1 MDPYLDDLVANH
13 VRKFGKEPE
22 VITTAP
28 GRVNL
33 LGDHTEHSEG
43 FVLPIAMG
51 HNMRVAMSRRHDTAL
66 RFYSV
71 DYDDIRRTSVLHNRV
86 RREDRWAN
94 YPKGVIAAFLDEGFR
109 LGGLDATFMGEVPQG
124 VGLAS
129 SGALSVAT
137 ALALKE
143 LFELD
148 ICKLDLAALAQKAE
162 TDFVLVDCGIADSY
176 ASLFATTGNGL
187 LIDTRTLDSREIP
200 IRFSRAKIVVT
211 NSNVPKE
218 FVNTEL
224 KDRKEECSECVTYL
238 NRRKPGRAL
247 RDYSPHDVSEIM
259 GRMPERARRRGLHV
273 VEENARVLEAED
285 AIARDDPEAFGKLM
299 NRSHESLR
307 DLYEVT
313 CPELDWL
320 VKRAWETEGVY
331 GSRMTGEGFGGCT
344 VSLIDSNTVDHY
356 LENIEQYERI
366 FGFKAASFVT
376 EPSSGAT
383 VLRSRAEVRTARD

>member
-1 MDPYLDDLVANH
+1 MESALDDLVASH

-22 VITTAP
+22 VITSAP

-33 LGDHTEHSEG
+33 MGDHTEHSEG
-43 FVLPIAMG
+43 FVLPIAVG
-51 HNMRVAMSRRHDTAL
+51 FSLRVAMSRRHDTAL

-71 DYDDIRRTSVLHNRV
+71 DFNDIRRTSLLHNRV

-94 YPKGVIAAFLDEGFR
+94 YPKGVIAAFLDEGYH
-109 LGGLDATFMGEVPQG
+109 LGGLDATFMGDIPQG

-129 SGALSVAT
+129 SGALAVAT

-143 LFELD
+143 LFDLD
-148 ICKLDLAALAQKAE
+148 ICKLDLAALAQRAE
-162 TDFVLVDCGIADSY
+162 TEFVKVDCGIADGY
-176 ASLFATTGNGL
+176 TSLFATSGNGL

-200 IRFSRAKIVVT
+200 VKFSNAKIIIT

-218 FVNTEL
+218 FVETEL
-224 KDRKEECSECVTYL
+224 LDRKEECTRCVAFL

-247 RDYSPHDVSEIM
+247 RDYSPHDVSDVM
-259 GRMPERARRRGLHV
+259 GRMPERERRRGLHV
-273 VEENARVLEAED
+273 VEENARVLEAEE
-285 AIARDDPEAFGKLM
+285 ALQQDDPEALGKLM

-344 VSLIDSNTVDHY
+344 VSLIANSMVDEY

-366 FGFKAASFVT
+366 FGFKAASYVT
-376 EPSSGAT
+376 EPAGGAT
-383 VLRSRAEVRTARD
+383 VLRSRVVSRPDR

>member
-1 MDPYLDDLVANH
+1 M
-13 VRKFGKEPE
+13 
-22 VITTAP
+22 ITSAP

-33 LGDHTEHSEG
+33 MGDHTEHSEG
-43 FVLPIAMG
+43 FVLPIAVG
-51 HNMRVAMSRRHDTAL
+51 FSLRVAMSRRHDTAL

-71 DYDDIRRTSVLHNRV
+71 DFNDIRRTSLLHNRV

-94 YPKGVIAAFLDEGFR
+94 YPKGVIAAFLDEGYH
-109 LGGLDATFMGEVPQG
+109 LGGLDATFVGDIPQG

-143 LFELD
+143 LFDLD
-148 ICKLDLAALAQKAE
+148 ICKLDLAALAQRAE
-162 TDFVLVDCGIADSY
+162 TDFVKVDCGIADGY
-176 ASLFATTGNGL
+176 TSLFATPGNGL

-200 IRFSRAKIVVT
+200 VKFSNAKIIIT

-218 FVNTEL
+218 FVETEL
-224 KDRKEECSECVTYL
+224 LDRKEECSRCVAFL

-247 RDYSPHDVSEIM
+247 RDYSPHDVSDVM
-259 GRMPERARRRGLHV
+259 GRMPERERRRGMHV
-273 VEENARVLEAED
+273 VEENARVLDAEG
-285 AIARDDPEAFGKLM
+285 ALQQDDPEALGKLM

-344 VSLIDSNTVDHY
+344 VSLIGNSMVDEY

-366 FGFKAASFVT
+366 FGFKAASYVT
-376 EPSSGAT
+376 EPAGGAT
-383 VLRSRAEVRTARD
+383 VLRSRVAARPGR

>member
-1 MDPYLDDLVANH
+1 VESALDDLVASH

-22 VITTAP
+22 VITSAP

-33 LGDHTEHSEG
+33 MGDHTEHSEG
-43 FVLPIAMG
+43 FVLPIAVG
-51 HNMRVAMSRRHDTAL
+51 FSLRVAMSRRHDTAL

-71 DYDDIRRTSVLHNRV
+71 DFNDIRRTSLLHNRV

-94 YPKGVIAAFLDEGFR
+94 YPKGVIAAFLDEGYH
-109 LGGLDATFMGEVPQG
+109 LGGLDATFAGDIPQG

-129 SGALSVAT
+129 SGALAVAT

-143 LFELD
+143 LFDLD
-148 ICKLDLAALAQKAE
+148 ICRLDLAALAQRAE
-162 TDFVLVDCGIADSY
+162 TEFVKVDCGIADGY
-176 ASLFATTGNGL
+176 TSLFATPGNGL
-187 LIDTRTLDSREIP
+187 LIDTRTLDSHEIP
-200 IRFSRAKIVVT
+200 VKFSNAKIIIT

-218 FVNTEL
+218 FVETEL
-224 KDRKEECSECVTYL
+224 LDRKEECTRCVAFL

-247 RDYSPHDVSEIM
+247 RDYSPHDVSDVM
-259 GRMPERARRRGLHV
+259 GRMPERERRRGLHV
-273 VEENARVLEAED
+273 VEENARVLEAEE
-285 AIARDDPEAFGKLM
+285 ALQNDDPEALGKLM

-344 VSLIDSNTVDHY
+344 VSLIGNSMVDEY

-366 FGFKAASFVT
+366 FGFKAASYVT
-376 EPSSGAT
+376 EPAGGAT
-383 VLRSRAEVRTARD
+383 VLRSRVLSRPVR